1 MGCFILGNGNLRFN
15 SQELLW
21 WLPLKFYDI
30 TFSWYQE
37 KVVRKSYI
45 FPRSISSYSVPIIIL
60 KNTEQQQGTDV
71 HAHFKQSLKTFLF
84 KLAYRL

>member
-1 MGCFILGNGNLRFN
+1 M
-15 SQELLW
+15 
-21 WLPLKFYDI
+21 
-30 TFSWYQE
+30 
-37 KVVRKSYI
+37 VRKSYI